1 MEPPS
6 RCVWMPF
13 GFAMRHEL
21 GSKGRLSPA
30 DISCYLRQVIEI
42 CSVILCFNKLLT
54 NVILTNTVE
63 RSGSKVCV
71 SNRKVEQTP
80 RYRSAAGCTWPPC
93 NLRME
98 RIPHHWSSPIESRG
112 VAGAAEIP
120 CHRMAAG
127 RGWSVRKKRRA
138 TRHRQHAPSCCTC
151 APAMLAKP
159 RF

>member
-30 DISCYLRQVIEI
+30 DISCYSRQVIEI
-42 CSVILCFNKLLT
+42 CSVILYFNKFL
-54 NVILTNTVE
+54 NIIILTITVK
-63 RSGSKVCV
+63 RSDGKICV
-71 SNRKVEQTP
+71 SNRTMDRIS
-80 RYRSAAGCTWPPC
+80 RYRSAAGTHGPHAICRW
-93 NLRME
+93 NE
-98 RIPHHWSSPIESRG
+98 FRIIGHRRSRG
-112 VAGAAEIP
+112 VAGVAEIP
-120 CHRMAAG
+120 CHRMTAG
-127 RGWSVRKKRRA
+127 RVRSMQKRRRA
-138 TRHRQHAPSCCTC
+138 TRHRQHVPSCCTC